1 MSKEK
6 LKNKIRIGIFTI
18 AVMFI
23 SITGTSFAWYIY
35 NLEMKAT
42 NVKMSAGSG
51 TSILISNYEDKNFS
65 SAIAMKDF
73 NSSLTPVSTDNIL
86 NGFQKVEG
94 FKKENNQLWAN
105 MFSDAE
111 DNEFCVR
118 TLYLKT
124 NSDKTDVYLSDLLA
138 ANKDD
143 DNPLS
148 TALRVG
154 FVFYDGD
161 KMEQYIF
168 EPDQDHNPQAKFNTF
183 NASIGQ
189 VLDSS
194 KKDGSTVDL
203 KTFSSKNY
211 ASYDIS
217 TGEVTIEAESKKLI
231 TLENSKTV
239 RVDIYFWLEGCD
251 EDCYNNLVG
260 KSLETLSMRFVGV
273 NV

>member
-1 MSKEK
+1 MSKEQ
-6 LKNKIRIGIFTI
+6 LKNKIRIGVLTI
-18 AVMFI
+18 VAMFI

-35 NLEMKAT
+35 NLEMNAT

-51 TSILISNYEDKNFS
+51 TSILISNHEDKDFS

-73 NSSLTPVSTDNIL
+73 NSALTPVSTDNIL
-86 NGFQKVEG
+86 NGFQKVED

-105 MFSDAE
+105 IFSKAE

-124 NSDKTDVYLSDLLA
+124 NSDKTDVYLSSLLA
-138 ANKDD
+138 VNKDD
-143 DNPLS
+143 NNPLS

-154 FVFYDGD
+154 FVFYDENEI
-161 KMEQYIF
+161 KQYIF
-168 EPDQDHNPQAKFNTF
+168 EPDKNHNPQAKFNTF

-194 KKDGSTVDL
+194 KKDGSTVEL
-203 KTFSSKNY
+203 ETFSNENY
-211 ASYDIS
+211 ASYNPS
-217 TGEVTIEAESKKLI
+217 TGEVTVTPESKKLV
-231 TLENSKTV
+231 TLENSKVV
-239 RVDIYFWLEGCD
+239 RVDVYFWLEGCD
-251 EDCYNNLVG
+251 KDCYNNLVG

-273 NV
+273 